1 MLKICSIIINTNS
14 KIDSH
19 FARRS
24 VTCMFL
30 TFCFNTEKE
39 SKLLRKMLK
48 YQNLEI
54 SLIKH
59 EVVERVGRGRFCSLK
74 VIKEST
80 VVSTRTTHLYLLIA
94 KHCTVLLLSQCSEWK
109 NEKEIPR
116 LEKVLNIN
124 FF

>member
-1 MLKICSIIINTNS
+1 
-14 KIDSH
+14 
-19 FARRS
+19 
-24 VTCMFL
+24 MFL

-80 VVSTRTTHLYLLIA
+80 VVSTRTTHFYLLIA
-94 KHCTVLLLSQCSEWK
+94 NHCTVLILSRRSEWKK
-109 NEKEIPR
+109 NEKENPR
-116 LEKVLNIN
+116 MEKVLNITFSDFGTKN
-124 FF
+124 VQYSFTS